1 MCYPWKG
8 KKEAKKE
15 NKQVKKTNWVTAL
28 LLILVFTSGSSLA
41 EERPVI
47 LVMGDSLS
55 AAYNIPTAAGWVSLL
70 ENRLAKES
78 LKKEPLKKSQAN
90 WQVVNASISGE
101 TTGGGLTRLPS
112 LLRQHQPTIVL
123 LELGANDG
131 LRGLPPQLIT
141 NNLEKMLT
149 LSKQSGAQVML
160 IGILLPPNY
169 GPAYLA
175 QFEQT
180 YPNLAKKHQLPLVPF
195 LLEGVADKPEL
206 MQEDGLH
213 PTAKAQPKLLETV
226 WLELKPLLN

>member
-1 MCYPWKG
+1 MFYPWK
-8 KKEAKKE
+8 
-15 NKQVKKTNWVTAL
+15 NKVISWLAAFLLL
-28 LLILVFTSGSSLA
+28 LLINSGSLQA
-41 EERPVI
+41 AERPVI

-55 AAYNIPTAAGWVSLL
+55 AAYNLPASAGWVSLL
-70 ENRLAKES
+70 EERL
-78 LKKEPLKKSQAN
+78 KSQTN

-101 TTGGGLTRLPS
+101 TTSGGLTRLPR
-112 LLRQHQPTIVL
+112 LLRQHQPDLVL

-131 LRGLPPQLIT
+131 LRGLPPKLIS

-149 LSKQSGAQVML
+149 LSQESGAKVML

-195 LLEGVADKPEL
+195 LLEGVADIPSL
-206 MQEDGLH
+206 MQADGLH
-213 PTAKAQPKLLETV
+213 PTAEAQPIILETV
-226 WLELKPLLN
+226 WLELKALLN

>member
-28 LLILVFTSGSSLA
+28 LLIIVFTSGSSLA

-141 NNLEKMLT
+141 NNLEKMLI

-169 GPAYLA
+169 GPAYLT

-180 YPNLAKKHQLPLVPF
+180 YPKLAKKHQLPLVPF

-206 MQEDGLH
+206 MQDDGLH
-213 PTAKAQPKLLETV
+213 PTAEAQAQLLETV

>member
-1 MCYPWKG
+1 M
-8 KKEAKKE
+8 
-15 NKQVKKTNWVTAL
+15 N
-28 LLILVFTSGSSLA
+28 SGSLQA
-41 EERPVI
+41 AERPVI

-55 AAYNIPTAAGWVSLL
+55 AAYNLPASAGWVSLL
-70 ENRLAKES
+70 EERL
-78 LKKEPLKKSQAN
+78 KSQTN

-101 TTGGGLTRLPS
+101 TTSGGLTRLPR
-112 LLRQHQPTIVL
+112 LLRQHQPDLVL

-131 LRGLPPQLIT
+131 LRGLPPKLIS

-149 LSKQSGAQVML
+149 LSQESGAKVML

-195 LLEGVADKPEL
+195 LLEGVADKPSL
-206 MQEDGLH
+206 MQADGLH
-213 PTAKAQPKLLETV
+213 PTAEAQPIILETV
-226 WLELKPLLN
+226 WLELKALLN

>member
-41 EERPVI
+41 EERLVI

-180 YPNLAKKHQLPLVPF
+180 YPNLAKKYQLPLVPF

>member
-1 MCYPWKG
+1 M
-8 KKEAKKE
+8 
-15 NKQVKKTNWVTAL
+15 N
-28 LLILVFTSGSSLA
+28 SGSLQA
-41 EERPVI
+41 AERPVI

-55 AAYNIPTAAGWVSLL
+55 AAYNLPASAGWVSLL
-70 ENRLAKES
+70 EERLKN
-78 LKKEPLKKSQAN
+78 QTN

-101 TTGGGLTRLPS
+101 TTSGGLTRLPG
-112 LLRQHQPTIVL
+112 LLRQHQPDLVL

-131 LRGLPPQLIT
+131 LRGLPPKLIS

-149 LSKQSGAQVML
+149 LSQESGAKVML

-195 LLEGVADKPEL
+195 LLEGVADKPSL
-206 MQEDGLH
+206 MQADGLH
-213 PTAKAQPKLLETV
+213 PTAEAQPIILETV
-226 WLELKPLLN
+226 WLELKALLN

>member
-1 MCYPWKG
+1 M
-8 KKEAKKE
+8 
-15 NKQVKKTNWVTAL
+15 N
-28 LLILVFTSGSSLA
+28 SGSLQA
-41 EERPVI
+41 AERPVI

-55 AAYNIPTAAGWVSLL
+55 AAYNLPTSAGWVSLL
-70 ENRLAKES
+70 EERL
-78 LKKEPLKKSQAN
+78 KSQTN

-101 TTGGGLTRLPS
+101 TTSGGLTRLPR
-112 LLRQHQPTIVL
+112 LLRQHQPDLVL

-131 LRGLPPQLIT
+131 LRGLPPKLIS

-149 LSKQSGAQVML
+149 LSQESGAKVML

-195 LLEGVADKPEL
+195 LLEGVADKPSL
-206 MQEDGLH
+206 MQADGLH
-213 PTAKAQPKLLETV
+213 PTAEAQPIILETV
-226 WLELKPLLN
+226 WLELKALLN

>member
-41 EERPVI
+41 EERPII

-70 ENRLAKES
+70 EERLAKES

>member
-70 ENRLAKES
+70 ENRLAQES

>member
-1 MCYPWKG
+1 MFYPWK
-8 KKEAKKE
+8 
-15 NKQVKKTNWVTAL
+15 NKVISWLAAFLLL
-28 LLILVFTSGSSLA
+28 LLINSGSLQA
-41 EERPVI
+41 AERPVI

-55 AAYNIPTAAGWVSLL
+55 AAYNLPASAGWVSLL
-70 ENRLAKES
+70 EERL
-78 LKKEPLKKSQAN
+78 KSQTN

-101 TTGGGLTRLPS
+101 TTSGGLTRLPR
-112 LLRQHQPTIVL
+112 LLRQHQPDLVL

-131 LRGLPPQLIT
+131 LRGLPPKLIS

-149 LSKQSGAQVML
+149 LSQESGAKVML

-195 LLEGVADKPEL
+195 LLEGVADKPSL
-206 MQEDGLH
+206 MQADGLH
-213 PTAKAQPKLLETV
+213 PTAEAQPIILETV
-226 WLELKPLLN
+226 WLELKALLN

>member
-41 EERPVI
+41 EERPII

-70 ENRLAKES
+70 EERLAKES
-78 LKKEPLKKSQAN
+78 LKKEPLKKLQAN

>member
-1 MCYPWKG
+1 MFYPWK
-8 KKEAKKE
+8 
-15 NKQVKKTNWVTAL
+15 NKVISWLAAFL
-28 LLILVFTSGSSLA
+28 LLLLMNSGSLQA
-41 EERPVI
+41 AERPVI

-55 AAYNIPTAAGWVSLL
+55 AAYNLPASAGWVSLL
-70 ENRLAKES
+70 EERLKN
-78 LKKEPLKKSQAN
+78 QTN

-101 TTGGGLTRLPS
+101 TTSGGLTRLPG
-112 LLRQHQPTIVL
+112 LLRQHQPDLVL

-131 LRGLPPQLIT
+131 LRGLPPKLIS

-149 LSKQSGAQVML
+149 LSQESGAKVML

-195 LLEGVADKPEL
+195 LLEGVADKPSL
-206 MQEDGLH
+206 MQADGLH
-213 PTAKAQPKLLETV
+213 PTAEAQPIILETV
-226 WLELKPLLN
+226 WLELKALLN

>member
-8 KKEAKKE
+8 KKETKEE
-15 NKQVKKTNWVTAL
+15 NKKVKKTNWVTAL

-47 LVMGDSLS
+47 LVVGDSLS

-70 ENRLAKES
+70 EDRLAKEH
-78 LKKEPLKKSQAN
+78 LVKKQAN

-112 LLRQHQPTIVL
+112 LLRQHQPEIVL

-141 NNLEKMLT
+141 NNLEKMLI

-169 GPAYLA
+169 GPAYLT

-180 YPNLAKKHQLPLVPF
+180 YPKLAKKHQLPLVPF

>member
-1 MCYPWKG
+1 M
-8 KKEAKKE
+8 A
-15 NKQVKKTNWVTAL
+15 AFLLL
-28 LLILVFTSGSSLA
+28 LLINSGSLQA
-41 EERPVI
+41 AERPVI

-55 AAYNIPTAAGWVSLL
+55 AAYNLPASAGWVSLL
-70 ENRLAKES
+70 EERL
-78 LKKEPLKKSQAN
+78 KSQTN

-101 TTGGGLTRLPS
+101 TTSGGLTRLPR
-112 LLRQHQPTIVL
+112 LLRQHQPDLVL

-131 LRGLPPQLIT
+131 LRGLPPKLIS

-149 LSKQSGAQVML
+149 LSQESGAKVML

-195 LLEGVADKPEL
+195 LLEGVADIPSL
-206 MQEDGLH
+206 MQADGLH
-213 PTAKAQPKLLETV
+213 PTAEAQPIILETV
-226 WLELKPLLN
+226 WLELKALLN